1 MRKTAAWVHAMRAT
15 VAAELAGEEDNAAE
29 AARALRPCPTCEG
42 KAAGFGGSEGCGLC
56 DGLGFV
62 RGDSSGGC
70 GKESGNT
77 WEACEGPGDGSSS
90 GGRAGDG
97 TRSQGVPPELAE
109 AWGVVGDCLAAWRAI
124 ETYGISD
131 GLMALGGPEALAH
144 GWHPVMLELVEELNQ
159 ELSRLEHEDRKLEA
173 SRARKAREAAE
184 RRARL
189 GRAVR

>member
-1 MRKTAAWVHAMRAT
+1 
-15 VAAELAGEEDNAAE
+15 
-29 AARALRPCPTCEG
+29 
-42 KAAGFGGSEGCGLC
+42 
-56 DGLGFV
+56 
-62 RGDSSGGC
+62 
-70 GKESGNT
+70 
-77 WEACEGPGDGSSS
+77 
-90 GGRAGDG
+90 
-97 TRSQGVPPELAE
+97 VPPELAE